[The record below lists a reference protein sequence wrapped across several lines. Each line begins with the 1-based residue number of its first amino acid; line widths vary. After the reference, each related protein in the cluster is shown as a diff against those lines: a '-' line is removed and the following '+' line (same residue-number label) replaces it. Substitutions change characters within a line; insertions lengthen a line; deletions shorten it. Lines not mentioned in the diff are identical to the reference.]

1 MSRKANTAT
10 PGGKTGKHREKLDRF
25 FFAVKNHFRNRNL
38 VIGDHRIACMKI
50 LGVMEMVCVFFV
62 HVHCVY
68 FYSQG
73 PEKHLVDTSRR
84 C

>member
-1 MSRKANTAT
+1 M
-10 PGGKTGKHREKLDRF
+10 
-25 FFAVKNHFRNRNL
+25 
-38 VIGDHRIACMKI
+38 IGDHRIACMKI